1 VFILIE
7 LKNIDFFYHEE
18 NYIFKDFSL
27 SLLDNKKYWLQG
39 KNGSGKTTLLNII
52 LGINKVN
59 EGNCYLNYNKSK
71 TLFVPSTPF
80 YEPYMLLEDF
90 LLFYLNKMLKI
101 PKQFI
106 NLDELIKLLGLE
118 SNRHTSCK
126 DLSKGTKQKII
137 ISALFTDY
145 PWEYLFLDEPFEHLD
160 MATCE
165 LVKDRIFNVESF
177 VFIINHKE
185 HLLSSIYDIERLVL

>member
-1 VFILIE
+1 MIE

-27 SLLDNKKYWLQG
+27 TLFDNKKYWLQG

-101 PKQFI
+101 PNQFI

-145 PWEYLFLDEPFEHLD
+145 PWEYLFVDEPFEHLD

-165 LVKDRIFNVESF
+165 LVKERIFNGETF

-185 HLLSSIYDIERLVL
+185 QLLSNIYDIKRLVL